1 MYREDGIL
9 IPCIFLDIT
18 RVVGNKKGMFTR
30 QRQPKYSAH
39 ILRERY
45 QGLSS
50 LIEDVAS
57 TNSNSN
63 NNNNNNM
70 NKFQENTATVKNLV
84 AGSKK
89 RYGYHHRHHADV
101 IEI

>member
-30 QRQPKYSAH
+30 QRQPKFSAH

-45 QGLSS
+45 QGFSS

-89 RYGYHHRHHADV
+89 RYGYHRRHHADV